1 MNKKK
6 VIQVI
11 SVTLLMLFSF
21 FYTNKSIELIREN
34 DPIMKQIK
42 ETNMKYKVEP
52 VNATIIGN
60 KIIPGK
66 SGKEIDYQK
75 TYAKMKKYGTYNE
88 TLTVLKEI
96 EPAISAD
103 DYYDKYIVQGN
114 TERKNVSLVFKT
126 DTTSNLLSILNIL
139 NQKNIPATFFV
150 DGLLLENNTSLFE
163 TMTQNNHELEILS
176 YDNKYDEI
184 YFDSALNYLSSITK
198 REGKYCYAEYD
209 QKEVIELC
217 SKLKLHTIIP
227 TVKTTTM
234 PYKEIKDKLYNSAII
249 SLPLS
254 TITEEQ
260 LPAIIDYIKQKGYTF
275 LSLEALLSENDEK

>member
-42 ETNMKYKVEP
+42 ETNTKYKVDP

-96 EPAISAD
+96 EPAVSVD

-126 DTTSNLLSILNIL
+126 DTISNLLSILNIL

-198 REGKYCYAEYD
+198 RKGKYCYAEYD

>member
-42 ETNMKYKVEP
+42 ETNMKYKVDP

-96 EPAISAD
+96 EPAVSVD

-126 DTTSNLLSILNIL
+126 DTISNLLSILNIL

>member
-42 ETNMKYKVEP
+42 ETNMKYKVDP

-126 DTTSNLLSILNIL
+126 DTISNLLSILNIL

-275 LSLEALLSENDEK
+275 LSLEELLSENDEK

>member
-42 ETNMKYKVEP
+42 ETNTKYKVDP

-88 TLTVLKEI
+88 TLTVLKDI
-96 EPAISAD
+96 EPAVSVD

-126 DTTSNLLSILNIL
+126 DTISNLLSILNIL

-198 REGKYCYAEYD
+198 RKGKYCYAEYD

>member
-6 VIQVI
+6 FIQVI

-42 ETNMKYKVEP
+42 ETNTKYKVDP

-75 TYAKMKKYGTYNE
+75 TYTKMKKYGTYNE
-88 TLTVLKEI
+88 VLTVLKEI
-96 EPAISAD
+96 EPAVSVD

-114 TERKNVSLVFKT
+114 AESKNVSLVFKT

-227 TVKTTTM
+227 TIKTTTM

-254 TITEEQ
+254 NITEEQ

>member
-11 SVTLLMLFSF
+11 SVTFLMLFSF

-42 ETNMKYKVEP
+42 ETNIRYKVDP

-96 EPAISAD
+96 EPAVSVD

-126 DTTSNLLSILNIL
+126 DTISNLLSILNIL

-150 DGLLLENNTSLFE
+150 DGLLLENNTALFE

-198 REGKYCYAEYD
+198 RESKYCYAEYD

>member
-11 SVTLLMLFSF
+11 SVTFLMLFSF

-42 ETNMKYKVEP
+42 ETNIRYKVDP

-96 EPAISAD
+96 EPAVSVD

-114 TERKNVSLVFKT
+114 AERKNVSLVFKT
-126 DTTSNLLSILNIL
+126 DTISNLLSILNIL

>member
-96 EPAISAD
+96 EPAVSVD

-126 DTTSNLLSILNIL
+126 DTISNLLSILNIL

-275 LSLEALLSENDEK
+275 LSLEELLSENDEK

>member
-42 ETNMKYKVEP
+42 ETNMKYKVNP

-96 EPAISAD
+96 EPAVSVD

-126 DTTSNLLSILNIL
+126 DTISNLLSILNIL

-275 LSLEALLSENDEK
+275 LSLEELLSENDEK

>member
-42 ETNMKYKVEP
+42 ETNTKYKVDP

-96 EPAISAD
+96 EPAVSVD

-126 DTTSNLLSILNIL
+126 DTISNLLSILNIL

-184 YFDSALNYLSSITK
+184 YFDSALNYLSYITK

-249 SLPLS
+249 YLPLS

-275 LSLEALLSENDEK
+275 LSLEELLSENDEK

>member
-42 ETNMKYKVEP
+42 ETNMKYKVDP

-96 EPAISAD
+96 EPAVSVD

-126 DTTSNLLSILNIL
+126 DTISNLLSILNIL

-275 LSLEALLSENDEK
+275 LSLEELLSENDEK

>member
-42 ETNMKYKVEP
+42 ETNMKYKVDP

-66 SGKEIDYQK
+66 SDKEIDYQK

-96 EPAISAD
+96 EPAVSVD

-126 DTTSNLLSILNIL
+126 DTISNLLSILNIL

-275 LSLEALLSENDEK
+275 LSLEELLSENDEK

>member
-42 ETNMKYKVEP
+42 ETNTKYKVDP

-75 TYAKMKKYGTYNE
+75 TYTKMKKYGTYNE

-96 EPAISAD
+96 EPAVSVD

-126 DTTSNLLSILNIL
+126 DTISNLLSILNIL

>member
-42 ETNMKYKVEP
+42 ETNTKYKVNP

-96 EPAISAD
+96 EPAVSVD

-126 DTTSNLLSILNIL
+126 DTISNLLSILNIL

-198 REGKYCYAEYD
+198 RKGKYCYAEYD

>member
-42 ETNMKYKVEP
+42 ETNMKYKVDP

-96 EPAISAD
+96 EPAVSVD

-126 DTTSNLLSILNIL
+126 DTISNLLSILNIL
-139 NQKNIPATFFV
+139 NQKNITATFFI

>member
-96 EPAISAD
+96 EPAVSVD

-126 DTTSNLLSILNIL
+126 DTISNLLSILNIL

-198 REGKYCYAEYD
+198 RKGKYCYAEYD

>member
-11 SVTLLMLFSF
+11 SVTFLMLFSF

-42 ETNMKYKVEP
+42 ETNIRYKVDP
-52 VNATIIGN
+52 VNAIIIGN

-96 EPAISAD
+96 EPAVSVD

-126 DTTSNLLSILNIL
+126 DTISNLLSILNIL
-139 NQKNIPATFFV
+139 NQKKIPATFFV

-227 TVKTTTM
+227 TIKTITM

-254 TITEEQ
+254 NITEEQ

>member
-42 ETNMKYKVEP
+42 ETNMKYKVDP

-96 EPAISAD
+96 EPAVSVD

-126 DTTSNLLSILNIL
+126 DTISNLLSILNIL

-184 YFDSALNYLSSITK
+184 YFYSALNYLSSITK

>member
-42 ETNMKYKVEP
+42 ETNTKYKVDP

-88 TLTVLKEI
+88 TLTVLKDI
-96 EPAISAD
+96 EPAVSID

-126 DTTSNLLSILNIL
+126 DTISNLLSILNIL

-198 REGKYCYAEYD
+198 RKGKYCYAEYD

>member
-42 ETNMKYKVEP
+42 ETNMKYKVDP

-96 EPAISAD
+96 EPAVSVD

-126 DTTSNLLSILNIL
+126 DTISNLLSILNIL

-163 TMTQNNHELEILS
+163 TMTQSNHELEILS

-254 TITEEQ
+254 NITEEQ

>member
-42 ETNMKYKVEP
+42 ETNMKYKVNP

-96 EPAISAD
+96 EPAVSVD

-126 DTTSNLLSILNIL
+126 DTISNLLSILNIL

-198 REGKYCYAEYD
+198 RKGKYCYAEYD

-260 LPAIIDYIKQKGYTF
+260 LPAIIDYIKQKGYTS

>member
-42 ETNMKYKVEP
+42 ETNMKYKVNP

-88 TLTVLKEI
+88 TLTVLKDI
-96 EPAISAD
+96 EPAVSID

-126 DTTSNLLSILNIL
+126 DTISNLLSILNIL

-198 REGKYCYAEYD
+198 RKGKYCYAEYD

-275 LSLEALLSENDEK
+275 LSLAALLSENDEK

>member
-42 ETNMKYKVEP
+42 ETNTKYKVDP

-96 EPAISAD
+96 EPAVSVD

-126 DTTSNLLSILNIL
+126 DTISNLLSILNIL

-275 LSLEALLSENDEK
+275 LSLEALLSENDEI

>member
-254 TITEEQ
+254 NITEEQ

>member
-42 ETNMKYKVEP
+42 ETNTKYKVDP

-75 TYAKMKKYGTYNE
+75 TYTKMKKYGTYNE

-96 EPAISAD
+96 EPAVSVD

-126 DTTSNLLSILNIL
+126 DTISNLLSILNIL

-275 LSLEALLSENDEK
+275 LILEALLSENDEK

>member
-1 MNKKK
+1 MNKRK

-42 ETNMKYKVEP
+42 ETNTKYKVNP

-88 TLTVLKEI
+88 TLTVLKDI
-96 EPAISAD
+96 EPAVSID

-126 DTTSNLLSILNIL
+126 DTISNLLSILNIL

-198 REGKYCYAEYD
+198 RKGKYCYAEYD

>member
-42 ETNMKYKVEP
+42 ETNMKYKVNP

-96 EPAISAD
+96 EPAVSVD

-126 DTTSNLLSILNIL
+126 DTISNLLSILNIL

-198 REGKYCYAEYD
+198 RKGKYCYAEYD

>member
-88 TLTVLKEI
+88 TLTVLKDI
-96 EPAISAD
+96 EPAVSVD

-126 DTTSNLLSILNIL
+126 DTISNLLSILNIL

>member
-42 ETNMKYKVEP
+42 ETNTKYKVNP

-96 EPAISAD
+96 EPAVSVD

-126 DTTSNLLSILNIL
+126 DTISNLLSILNIL

>member
-42 ETNMKYKVEP
+42 ETNMKYKVNP

-96 EPAISAD
+96 EPAVSVD

-126 DTTSNLLSILNIL
+126 DTISNLLSILNIL
-139 NQKNIPATFFV
+139 NKKNIPATFFV

-198 REGKYCYAEYD
+198 RKGKYCYAEYD

>member
-42 ETNMKYKVEP
+42 ETNMKYKVNP

-88 TLTVLKEI
+88 TLTVLKDI
-96 EPAISAD
+96 EPAVSID

-126 DTTSNLLSILNIL
+126 DTISNLLSILNIL

-198 REGKYCYAEYD
+198 RKGKYCYAEYD

>member
-42 ETNMKYKVEP
+42 ETNMNYKVNP

-96 EPAISAD
+96 EPAVSVD

-126 DTTSNLLSILNIL
+126 DTISNLLSILNIL

>member
-6 VIQVI
+6 FIQVT
-11 SVTLLMLFSF
+11 SVIILMLFSF
-21 FYTNKSIELIREN
+21 FYTNKSIELIRNN

-42 ETNMKYKVEP
+42 ASSSKYKINP
-52 VNATIIGN
+52 TNAKIIGN

-66 SGKEIDYQK
+66 SGKEVDYQK
-75 TYAKMKKYGTYNE
+75 TYTKMKKYGSYNE
-88 TLTVLKEI
+88 VLTTLKET
-96 EPAISAD
+96 EPSISID

-114 TERKNVSLVFKT
+114 PENKNVSLVFKT
-126 DTTSNLLSILNIL
+126 NIIDNLPEIINIL
-139 NQKNIPATFFV
+139 NQKNIPANFFI
-150 DGLLLENNTSLFE
+150 DGLLLENNTNLFS
-163 TMTQNNHELEILS
+163 TMTNHELEILS

-184 YFDSALNYLSSITK
+184 YFESALNYLYSLTK
-198 REGKYCYAEYD
+198 EKAKFCYAEYD

-227 TVKTTTM
+227 TIQTTNM

-249 SLPLS
+249 SLKIS
-254 TITEEQ
+254 SITKEQ

-275 LSLEALLSENDEK
+275 LKLSDLLSETNEK

>member
-42 ETNMKYKVEP
+42 ETNMKYKVDP

-96 EPAISAD
+96 EPAVSVD

-126 DTTSNLLSILNIL
+126 DTISNLLSILNIL

-217 SKLKLHTIIP
+217 LKLKLHTIIP

>member
-42 ETNMKYKVEP
+42 ETNMKYKVNP

-88 TLTVLKEI
+88 TLTVLKDI
-96 EPAISAD
+96 EPAVSVD

-126 DTTSNLLSILNIL
+126 DTISNLLSILNIL

-275 LSLEALLSENDEK
+275 LSLEELLSENDEK

>member
-42 ETNMKYKVEP
+42 ETNTKYKVDP

-88 TLTVLKEI
+88 TLTVLKDI
-96 EPAISAD
+96 EPAVSVD

-126 DTTSNLLSILNIL
+126 DTISNLLSILNIL

-275 LSLEALLSENDEK
+275 LSLEELLSENDEK

>member
-42 ETNMKYKVEP
+42 ETNMKYKVDP

-275 LSLEALLSENDEK
+275 LSLEELLSENDEK

>member
-1 MNKKK
+1 
-6 VIQVI
+6 
-11 SVTLLMLFSF
+11 
-21 FYTNKSIELIREN
+21 
-34 DPIMKQIK
+34 
-42 ETNMKYKVEP
+42 MKYKVDP

-96 EPAISAD
+96 EPAVSVD

-126 DTTSNLLSILNIL
+126 DTISNLLSILNIL

-275 LSLEALLSENDEK
+275 LSLEELLSENDEK

>member
-42 ETNMKYKVEP
+42 ETNMKYKVNP

-96 EPAISAD
+96 EPAVSVD
-103 DYYDKYIVQGN
+103 DYYDKYIVQVN

-126 DTTSNLLSILNIL
+126 DTISNLLSILNIL

>member
-42 ETNMKYKVEP
+42 ETNTKYKVDP

-96 EPAISAD
+96 EPAVSVD

-126 DTTSNLLSILNIL
+126 DTISNLLSILNIL

-275 LSLEALLSENDEK
+275 LSLEELLSENDEK